1 MKHKSVAFFWTLPV
15 PWVGFTQ
22 LPAAIEEAAKVSRPI
37 RFQRCLIHD
46 YVQRHGLE
54 LVHEEA
60 FLEINPDRGSE
71 TIRDALNKAA
81 AICRKNGATLL
92 FVDFAAVQGW
102 HSHQPMLDWLED
114 AEVDSL
120 PIEAVPVMMD
130 GEMFDPHAHFGEWRE
145 RQWEWSAGKQHRR
158 DKALNRTRALKLS
171 GMKYPAIAK
180 TLNEE
185 GVRSLSGKPWTG
197 ESLRK
202 FMS

>member
-1 MKHKSVAFFWTLPV
+1 MKQKAVAFFWTLPV
-15 PWVGFTQ
+15 PWAGFTR
-22 LPAAIEEAAKVSRPI
+22 LPAAIDEAARVSRTI
-37 RFQRCLIHD
+37 RFQRCLIQD
-46 YVQRHGLE
+46 YVRRHGLE
-54 LVHEEA
+54 LFHEEA

-81 AICRKNGATLL
+81 AICRKNAATLI

-102 HSHQPMLDWLED
+102 RSHQPMMDWLKD

-130 GEMFDPHAHFGEWRE
+130 GGMFDPHAHFGEWRE
-145 RQWEWSAGKQHRR
+145 RQWEWSAGKQDRR
-158 DKALNRTRALKLS
+158 DKALARARSLKLS

-185 GVRSLSGKPWTG
+185 GVRSLSGRPWTP

-202 FMS
+202 LMS